1 MNESLNEMQE
11 NPIKQMKEMN
21 QTVQDLTMEIEAM
34 KKNAENPKDGKP
46 TQKNRNHRC
55 KYHLENTKVERDN
68 LRHRR
73 HNGRN

>member
-11 NPIKQMKEMN
+11 NPIKQVKEMN

-46 TQKNRNHRC
+46 T
-55 KYHLENTKVERDN
+55 
-68 LRHRR
+68 
-73 HNGRN
+73 